1 MTSRGAAPRPKRSG
15 SLSERYGWDRTEAK
29 STALLSIAAVFLG
42 IMGAVAAFF
51 LYKMILLF
59 TNLAFYQT
67 LSVQLHYPPE
77 GHIPIWM
84 IGIPAIGGLI
94 VGFMAYYGTDRIR
107 GHGIPEAMEA
117 ILVRK
122 SRVPARVAFF
132 KPISAAIA
140 VGTGGPF
147 GAEGPIIQTGGAFS
161 SLIGQLLP
169 LTAAERKVFMACG
182 AAAGMVGIFN
192 TPIAA
197 VALVLELLLFEFRP
211 RSLIPVVIAS
221 GVAASARTV
230 LIGPHLMFGVPPVD
244 YGGVWALPLFVPL
257 AVLLGLGAVLFSRG
271 FFWVEELFEERLH
284 LNMIVAPAIG
294 GLILGI
300 VAYFEPRVL
309 GMGYDTITGL
319 LEGRFAPLEAI
330 QIGAAK
336 TVALWFALGSGTSGG
351 LLAPM
356 LMVGA
361 AIGSIYG
368 HIVTPLVAGWLT
380 LNPNVFA
387 IVALCALFSAAA
399 RAPFTSFLFAF
410 ELTGDY
416 NAIAPLMIGCMVA
429 DIVARLFMRYSIMT
443 ERLAQRG
450 LELPTNM
457 DINLLLHLRVKSL
470 MKSGFRVALAETPV
484 RELLGELQRSEALEG
499 RRQHIWWIVEQ
510 PDGTL
515 VGLITRRQVLAAKLD
530 PDLLASPAWRLANTD
545 VLVAQPEELVH
556 DALTKMLQDDLPW
569 LPVVDEQNKVV
580 GYLTREDAMAAAQW
594 VRMEDEAVRKGLIKT
609 LPGMASSSPQP
620 KSQPAPPERGQVIT
634 MTQVRIDGKDSYPP
648 VTVELDGH
656 DGLDHMSLDTRSD
669 RPPGNQRPGS

>member
-1 MTSRGAAPRPKRSG
+1 MKQRRAAPRTGQAG
-15 SLSERYGWDRTEAK
+15 SLSERFGWDRTEAK

-42 IMGAVAAFF
+42 VMGAVAAFF

-59 TNLAFYQT
+59 TNIAFYQQVT
-67 LSVQLHYPPE
+67 TQLHYPPE
-77 GHIPIWM
+77 DHIPLWM
-84 IGIPAIGGLI
+84 IGLPAFGGLI
-94 VGFMAYYGTDRIR
+94 VGLMAFYGTDRIR

-221 GVAASARTV
+221 GVAAAARTV

-257 AVLLGLGAVLFSRG
+257 AILLGLGAVLFSRG

-284 LNMIVAPAIG
+284 LNMIVAPVVG
-294 GLILGI
+294 GLILGGI
-300 VAYFEPRVL
+300 AYFEPRVL
-309 GMGYDTITGL
+309 GMGYDTITKL
-319 LEGRFAPLEAI
+319 LEGQIAPLEAL

-336 TVALWFALGSGTSGG
+336 TLALWFALGSGTSGG

-361 AIGSIYG
+361 AIGSVYG
-368 HIVTPLVAGWLT
+368 HLVTPLVAGWFQLD
-380 LNPNVFA
+380 PNVFA

-429 DIVARLFMRYSIMT
+429 DITARLFMRYSIMT

-470 MKSGFRVALAETPV
+470 MQSGFRVAQAETPV
-484 RELLGELQRSEALEG
+484 RELLGELQRSETVEG
-499 RRQHIWWIVEQ
+499 RRQHYWWIVEQ
-510 PDGTL
+510 PDGQF
-515 VGLITRRQVLAAKLD
+515 VGVITRRQVLAAKLD
-530 PDLLASPAWRLANTD
+530 PELLSSPAWRLADTD
-545 VLVAQPEELVH
+545 ILVTTPDELVN
-556 DALTKMLQDDLPW
+556 DALVKMLQDDVPW
-569 LPVVDEQNKVV
+569 LPVVDEQNKVI

-609 LPGMASSSPQP
+609 LPGMAST
-620 KSQPAPPERGQVIT
+620 PERTEWIGVG
-634 MTQVRIDGKDSYPP
+634 TQTQSRTRPGPLGTQQRGTNGSGHPALDH
-648 VTVELDGH
+648 LDGH
-656 DGLDHMSLDTRSD
+656 ETPPARADGVGRGSD
-669 RPPGNQRPGS
+669 RPPST